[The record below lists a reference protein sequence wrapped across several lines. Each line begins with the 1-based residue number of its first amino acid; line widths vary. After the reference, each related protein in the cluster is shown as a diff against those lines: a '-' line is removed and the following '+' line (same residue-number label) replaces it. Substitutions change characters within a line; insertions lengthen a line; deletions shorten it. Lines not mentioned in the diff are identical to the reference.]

1 MGDIAGQKI
10 KLQSKGVKIP
20 WELEEVLR
28 KKFVGAES
36 DYLSFFMDDVPVGML
51 NGFYTDASPFEIRE
65 LDGGGYGIF
74 EGDELYTRVSFMP
87 RPRFYLKKTSSGIEM
102 ARMCKLVAPGFSI
115 IYTSRGCVYW
125 GEKQCKFCVL
135 GYIDTEEEKDP
146 EDIAEVVDA
155 GVKERAIKTHVA
167 LTCGALPRDKDSQLM
182 AEATK
187 AIKGRVDIPVSVNVE
202 PPRDL
207 DSINKIKDAGADSVY
222 INLEVYDEAKRRE
235 ILPGKSG
242 FGIEYYDGVFERCVE
257 VFDDQVASVMLAG
270 LESDE
275 SYLDG
280 VEHLACLGVIPVV
293 VPFYPT
299 AHSKLNGMSPPSAD
313 RMMMLYSEAADII
326 GEYGLDP
333 FAVKAGF
340 LRGGTIFALK
350 EVMTDI

>member
-1 MGDIAGQKI
+1 MGDIARQKI

-20 WELEEVLR
+20 WELEEELR

-36 DYLSFFMDDVPVGML
+36 DYLSFFMEGVPVGML
-51 NGFYTDASPFEIRE
+51 NGFYTDSSPFEIRE
-65 LDGGGYGIF
+65 VDDGYGIF
-74 EGDELYTRVSFMP
+74 ENTDLYSEISFMP
-87 RPRFYLKKTSSGIEM
+87 KPDFSYQETSTGTQM
-102 ARMCKLVAPGFSI
+102 DKMCKIVIPGFAI
-115 IYTSRGCVYW
+115 IYMNRGCVYW
-125 GEKQCKFCVL
+125 GEKQCKFCVV
-135 GYIDTEEEKDP
+135 GYIDTKEEKEP
-146 EDIAEVVDA
+146 MEVAEVVEA
-155 GVKERAIKTHVA
+155 GVEEGAIKSHVA
-167 LTCGALPRDKDSQLM
+167 LTSGALPKDRDSELM
-182 AEATK
+182 ADATR
-187 AIKGRVDIPVSVNVE
+187 AIKGRVDIPISVNVE

-207 DSINKIKDAGADSVY
+207 DSINKIREAGADSVY
-222 INLEVYDEAKRRE
+222 INLEVYDESKRKE

-242 FGIEYYDGVFERCVE
+242 FGIEYYDSVFERCVE
-257 VFDDQVASVMLAG
+257 VFDDQVASVLLAG

-299 AHSKLNGMSPPSAD
+299 AHSKLNGMRPPSAD